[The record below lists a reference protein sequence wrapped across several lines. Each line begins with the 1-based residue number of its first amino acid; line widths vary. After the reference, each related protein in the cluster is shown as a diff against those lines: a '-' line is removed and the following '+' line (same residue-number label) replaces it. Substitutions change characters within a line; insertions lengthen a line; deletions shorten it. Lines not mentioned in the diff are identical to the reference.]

1 MHKFILNLLKYKLTN
16 VHYFS
21 LTKSYQ
27 FLWPNNY
34 FVVYQTVFKV
44 LLLPYEK
51 FNIVIGINHLLLLLN
66 RRVLVSVNNFINN
79 PILLIF
85 NTRAVIWLHLID
97 ILSNLLY
104 QIVSLLFG
112 FYQIRNLLGLLRFLK
127 SIFLPVKDI

>member
-1 MHKFILNLLKYKLTN
+1 MHKFILNLFKYKLTN

-21 LTKSYQ
+21 LTKSNQ
-27 FLWPNNY
+27 FLWPNDY
-34 FVVYQTVFKV
+34 FVVYQTVLKV

-51 FNIVIGINHLLLLLN
+51 FNIVIGIHHLLLLLN

-79 PILLIF
+79 PILLIW
-85 NTRAVIWLHLID
+85 NTRAVIWLHFID

-104 QIVSLLFG
+104 QIVSLLLS